1 LESRIK
7 TLEKDIPAWVWVT
20 IQVILFVVLIFVD
33 FGRNFE
39 ATTTTTTT
47 ARALA
52 ALAVVILVVGIYN
65 LRRSLNIAPQPVK
78 DGQLQSYGIYRY
90 IRHPMYTAV
99 FLITTGIAINS
110 GSYWKFGVLALLI
123 IFFRIKTEYEER
135 LLLAKYPE
143 YKKYMKNTGRYFP
156 VFLRKR

>member
-1 LESRIK
+1 M
-7 TLEKDIPAWVWVT
+7 TV
-20 IQVILFVVLIFVD
+20 QVILFMVLIFVD

-39 ATTTTTTT
+39 ATTTITAT
-47 ARALA
+47 ARALEG
-52 ALAVVILVVGIYN
+52 LAVVILVVGIYN

-78 DGQLQSYGIYRY
+78 DGQLQSHGIYRY

-123 IFFRIKTEYEER
+123 IFFHIKTEYEES
-135 LLLAKYPE
+135 LLVAKYPG

-156 VFLRKR
+156 VFLRKH